1 MQRASK
7 LFNDAQR
14 KQIDEAVAQAES
26 GTSAEIVPVVAS
38 ASGRYDRP
46 EDIAGLWVG
55 VIAMIF
61 AYIFLPRPSGLVGH
75 WDDPL
80 PWLHL
85 LYLILVLLAGLIFTA
100 IIASDIGWLRRM
112 FTPRNQMRDE
122 VDGRAREVFFD
133 NRIHHTAGGTGILIY
148 VSLYERMAVIL
159 ADRQVV
165 EQITQ
170 PTLDEV
176 CHGLAG
182 KVGSGHATEAICE
195 ALDELGSKLATL
207 LPRAQD
213 DVNEVPD
220 ALVTID

>member
-1 MQRASK
+1 M
-7 LFNDAQR
+7 
-14 KQIDEAVAQAES
+14 
-26 GTSAEIVPVVAS
+26 
-38 ASGRYDRP
+38 
-46 EDIAGLWVG
+46 
-55 VIAMIF
+55 
-61 AYIFLPRPSGLVGH
+61 
-75 WDDPL
+75 
-80 PWLHL
+80 

-100 IIASDIGWLRRM
+100 IIASDVGWLRRM
-112 FTPRNQMRDE
+112 FTLRNQMRDE

-170 PTLDEV
+170 PTLDQI

-182 KVGSGHATEAICE
+182 KVGRGQATEAICE

-207 LPRAQD
+207 LPRAED